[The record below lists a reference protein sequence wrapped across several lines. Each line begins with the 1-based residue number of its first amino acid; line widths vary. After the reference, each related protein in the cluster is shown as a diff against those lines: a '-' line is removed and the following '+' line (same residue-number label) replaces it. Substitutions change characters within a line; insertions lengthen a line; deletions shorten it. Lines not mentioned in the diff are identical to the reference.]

1 MATSGKMRVRLGVW
15 VGGRQ
20 TSATGD
26 RSLGKILIR
35 KSSHEIQ
42 NGKDGIT
49 PALFINELELAA
61 AVVCALLQHNTVE
74 PQMLDGNKFGQTRA
88 GSTITFNFRKKLGL
102 EPQLKAIALGA
113 QTAIAIAYLAS
124 RTAGGTILGIKVRYE
139 TLKGY
144 SQRTSNRPRVATF
157 ATNHRPEYICH
168 CGHHIRYSRAST
180 KRRSD
185 GKAFPIDKLQ
195 SPKK

>member
-88 GSTITFNFRKKLGL
+88 GSTITFNFRKKIGLGGSI
-102 EPQLKAIALGA
+102 KGNR
-113 QTAIAIAYLAS
+113 S
-124 RTAGGTILGIKVRYE
+124 RGPDRHRDRLFGVPHSRGHNTRHKS
-139 TLKGY
+139 TL
-144 SQRTSNRPRVATF
+144 
-157 ATNHRPEYICH
+157 
-168 CGHHIRYSRAST
+168 
-180 KRRSD
+180 
-185 GKAFPIDKLQ
+185 
-195 SPKK
+195 